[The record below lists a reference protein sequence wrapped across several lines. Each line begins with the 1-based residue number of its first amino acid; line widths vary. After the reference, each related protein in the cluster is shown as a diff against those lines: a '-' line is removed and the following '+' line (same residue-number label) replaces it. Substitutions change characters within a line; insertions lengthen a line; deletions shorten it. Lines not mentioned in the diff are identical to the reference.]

1 MVSAQLPGYTA
12 ANFQPDFQTF
22 RQLLSAS
29 RQGLQRD
36 GGLLHH
42 LGLQNMSAFVVA
54 YLSASGHCGTG
65 LRVLHT

>member
-1 MVSAQLPGYTA
+1 MENERKDLIVKGG
-12 ANFQPDFQTF
+12 
-22 RQLLSAS
+22 LSPVDAS
-29 RQGLQRD
+29 REGLQRD